1 MKNEEIGD
9 PIFRAAVDSID
20 CGDVEVLR
28 RLLEYE
34 PSLVTKRL
42 DKPENGYFAQP
53 YLLWFVADNPIRH
66 DKLPSNIVEVAMVI
80 LDKLQPLGYEHY
92 QHIINYTLG
101 LVVTGRI
108 PKECGVQIP
117 LMELLVSRGAQ
128 IKGKVLGPIGQHN
141 FAAAEWLL
149 AKGSDYDLAT
159 AVGLGRLEDVKRLV
173 NGATPSEL
181 YVALVVAGFFG
192 KKEMI
197 RLLLD
202 AGADPNGWG
211 EKEDFG
217 GFHSHASALH
227 QAVYSGSLECVTLL
241 VQAGARLDAT
251 DKAYSGTPL
260 GWAQYMPSETHD
272 PEQVKRYEAIETY
285 LAGRGKNGRT

>member
-1 MKNEEIGD
+1 MKNEEISD
-9 PIFRAAVDSID
+9 PIFRAAVEAID
-20 CGDVEVLR
+20 GGDLISLR
-28 RLLEYE
+28 RLLEDK

-42 DKPENGYFAQP
+42 DRPAKGYFAEP

-66 DKLPSNIVEVAMVI
+66 DKLPANIVEVATVI

-108 PKECGVQIP
+108 PKECKMQIP
-117 LMELLVSRGAQ
+117 LMELLVDRGAQ

-141 FAAAEWLL
+141 FEAAEWLL
-149 AKGSDYDLAT
+149 AKGSEYDLAT

-173 NGATPSEL
+173 GDSTPSEL

-192 KKEMI
+192 KEDMI

-202 AGADPNGWG
+202 AGADPNGSG
-211 EKEDFG
+211 RKEDFA

-227 QAVYSGSLECVTLL
+227 QAVYSGSLESVRLL

-260 GWAQYMPSETHD
+260 GWAKYMPTEVQD
-272 PEQVKRYEAIETY
+272 AEQVKRWKEIEEY
-285 LAGRGKNGRT
+285 LAAREKAG